1 MKKNSR
7 SFFKKIIQNI
17 KTLFYN
23 ITQSHRSRAI
33 ELTKF
38 ELRELENLFVLLL
51 LGAFTGIPS
60 PLSMLAVEL
69 LPYLEHELKVMEIRA
84 KNADDALAELAGLL
98 DID

>member
-1 MKKNSR
+1 LKKNNR

-23 ITQSHRSRAI
+23 ITQSHRSRVT
-33 ELTKF
+33 ELTQF

-69 LPYLEHELKVMEIRA
+69 LPYLEHELKVMETRA
-84 KNADDALAELAGLL
+84 KNADDTLAELAGLL